1 MGTLGVWL
9 RQTREAKG
17 STLEQVEDAT
27 RIRPRFLE
35 ALEAGDFTVF
45 PGGEVQVRGFLRI
58 YARYLDLSPDQVLAR
73 YDLEI
78 HGAEAASQ
86 GAVDEAQP
94 ASQTRPVTRP
104 APPPPLRSAPISAS
118 GPRAANLTTLAIVSV
133 AIIILTAA
141 LVTGGYYIIRNAGEE
156 TTTAATVTPTAP
168 SEVEGWPTA
177 TAPTTPD
184 VTPTFLIN
192 PEGGVTLSLEATEHV
207 WVRVIA
213 DGAMVFSG
221 MLAPDQPVSWLG
233 QEMITVETG
242 NGAGL
247 QVTVNEQLQ
256 GTMCGRGEV
265 CARTWGP
272 TGEIFAP

>member
-35 ALEAGDFTVF
+35 ALEAGDLTVF
-45 PGGEVQVRGFLRI
+45 PGGEVQIRGFLRI

-73 YDLEI
+73 YDMEI

-86 GAVDEAQP
+86 SALAEVQP
-94 ASQTRPVTRP
+94 ASQTRPATRP
-104 APPPPLRSAPISAS
+104 APPPLHSAPISAS
-118 GPRAANLTTLAIVSV
+118 NPRAANLTTLAIVSG
-133 AIIILTAA
+133 AIIILVAT
-141 LVTGGYYIIRNAGEE
+141 LVTGGYYIIRNAGKE
-156 TTTAATVTPTAP
+156 TAIATTVTPTAP
-168 SEVEGWPTA
+168 AGVEGWPTA
-177 TAPTTPD
+177 TSLPLPD
-184 VTPTFLIN
+184 VTPTFLVN

-221 MLAPDQPVSWLG
+221 VLAPDRPASWLG

-256 GTMCGRGEV
+256 GAMCGRGEV